1 MVKSPT
7 RDDADEGQFKGN
19 KQRRIPR
26 ASLERQIKTG
36 RRERF
41 LIDSPNQADQ
51 DFILQDRT
59 IIEDLA
65 KGMLF
70 RRLSEI
76 QLLRVAGRAERVR
89 KHDGEFLFKQ
99 DDAADRFYLLISGQ
113 IKLFRLSSDGD
124 EKVIEVIKPGA
135 TFAEALMFLE
145 KPSYPVGAQA
155 LVMSEVVSVDAR
167 DFVSMLRESVDTCL
181 LLAADLSQRL
191 HGLIREIND
200 LSLHTGTRRVAAY
213 LMHHAPEGCDECVL
227 DLPKQV
233 LASRLSIKPETLSR
247 IFRRLINADLISIQG
262 TRITILDRIHLA
274 DVAQLSSEDGHSLL
288 ETFHFPPQNSGH

>member
-1 MVKSPT
+1 MPNQGTAV
-7 RDDADEGQFKGN
+7 
-19 KQRRIPR
+19 
-26 ASLERQIKTG
+26 AS
-36 RRERF
+36 F
-41 LIDSPNQADQ
+41 LIDSSTQANPDP
-51 DFILQDRT
+51 ILQDRT
-59 IIEDLA
+59 IIDDLS

-70 RRLSEI
+70 RRLSEL

-99 DDAADRFYLLISGQ
+99 DDAAERFYLLLSGQ

-155 LVMSEVVSVDAR
+155 LVMSEVVSIDAR

-247 IFRRLINADLISIQG
+247 IFRRLINADLISIHG

-274 DVAQLSSEDGHSLL
+274 DVAQLSSEGGLSLL
-288 ETFHFPPQNSGH
+288 ETFHFPPQNSDR

>member
-1 MVKSPT
+1 MLHW
-7 RDDADEGQFKGN
+7 RDDAG
-19 KQRRIPR
+19 
-26 ASLERQIKTG
+26 
-36 RRERF
+36 
-41 LIDSPNQADQ
+41 PNL
-51 DFILQDRT
+51 ILQDKK
-59 IIEDLA
+59 IIDDLA

-70 RRLSEI
+70 RRLSEA
-76 QLLRVAGRAERVR
+76 QLQRVAARAERIR

-99 DDAADRFYLLISGQ
+99 DDKADRFYLLTSGQ
-113 IKLFRLSSDGD
+113 FKLFRLSSDGD

-155 LVMSEVVSVDAR
+155 LIKSEVISVDAR
-167 DFVSMLRESVDTCL
+167 DFVNMLRESVDTCL
-181 LLAADLSQRL
+181 LLASDLSQRL

-213 LMHHAPEGCDECVL
+213 LMQQAPAGSDECVL

-262 TRITILDRIHLA
+262 TRITILERTHLA
-274 DVAQLSSEDGHSLL
+274 DLAQLSREGEQSLL
-288 ETFHFPPQNSGH
+288 DTFHFPPQNASD

>member
-1 MVKSPT
+1 
-7 RDDADEGQFKGN
+7 
-19 KQRRIPR
+19 
-26 ASLERQIKTG
+26 
-36 RRERF
+36 
-41 LIDSPNQADQ
+41 
-51 DFILQDRT
+51 LQDRN
-59 IIEDLA
+59 IIGDLA

-70 RRLSEI
+70 KRLSEP
-76 QLLRVAGRAERVR
+76 QLQRVAGKAERIR

-99 DDAADRFYLLISGQ
+99 DDKADRFYLLTAGQ

-155 LVMSEVVSVDAR
+155 LVSSEVISIDAR
-167 DFVSMLRESVDTCL
+167 DFVGMLRESVDTCL
-181 LLAADLSQRL
+181 LLASDLSQRL

-213 LMHHAPEGCDECVL
+213 LMQQAPEGCDECVL

-262 TRITILDRIHLA
+262 TRITILERTHLA
-274 DVAQLSSEDGHSLL
+274 DLAQLSPEGERSLL
-288 ETFHFPPQNSGH
+288 DTFHFPPQKADD